1 MLDLVTLTKT
11 VSYTGLFFITFAES
25 GLLIGFF
32 LPGDS
37 LLFTAGFVASQG
49 VLDIMILIPLLF
61 LAAVTGD
68 TVGYAFGYKIGPKLF
83 KQKDSIMFSKKNLK
97 RAQVFFDKYGA
108 KTIVLAR
115 FFPVLRTFAPIL
127 AGVGKMNYPVFF
139 FYNLLGGI
147 IWSAGLLILGYLL
160 GRIVPDAHLYI
171 LPIIILVILFT
182 SLPQIIHVLKNKKIR
197 TEIYDQMKK
206 IFSRK
211 L

>member
-1 MLDLVTLTKT
+1 MLDLISLTKT
-11 VSYTGLFFITFAES
+11 VGYTGLFLITFAES

-49 VLDIMILIPLLF
+49 ILDIMILIPLLF

-68 TVGYAFGYKIGPKLF
+68 TVGYTFGFRVGPKLF
-83 KQKDSIMFSKKNLK
+83 KKEDSIMFSKENLK
-97 RAQVFFDKYGA
+97 RAQIFFDKYGA

-115 FFPVLRTFAPIL
+115 FFPIVRTFAPIL
-127 AGVGKMNYPVFF
+127 AGVGKMRYPVFF

-171 LPIIILVILFT
+171 LPIIILIVLFT
-182 SLPQIIHVLKNKKIR
+182 SLPQIIHVIKNKKIR
-197 TEIYDQMKK
+197 TEIINQIKK
-206 IFSRK
+206 IFLKK